1 MLRNDG
7 KTASIAALSPTP
19 TRGKPMP
26 DANERTVALLEQL
39 VELQKTANERQQQAL
54 DRTER
59 YYADAQKRTE
69 LAIELQ
75 KTAVAR
81 QRWFVRVWLGLI
93 VFIVGCVA
101 GLLWA
106 VSRYLH

>member
-1 MLRNDG
+1 MTDV
-7 KTASIAALSPTP
+7 
-19 TRGKPMP
+19 
-26 DANERTVALLEQL
+26 DDRTIALLEQL

-54 DRTER
+54 QKTEQ
-59 YYADAQKRTE
+59 YYADARTRTE
-69 LAIELQ
+69 QAIELQ

-93 VFIVGCVA
+93 VFIVAIVA
-101 GLLWA
+101 GLLLA